1 MRRHLPPPCLK
12 KEVFC
17 LLHDER
23 WNVFYCRNTR
33 YWAMSVIAAPPQ
45 EIHMTMQKPNEIN
58 QLIGQ
63 FLELQEQ
70 WEDDA
75 VRFNWDALKSLAA
88 AGATAYNE
96 GNGPSFQILAIDGMH
111 HGEFHARFLDYSLEA
126 GFDPFKLA
134 LAGSGRGVVPVLGH
148 ESLALSAQEHPW
160 SAKMLAQLHD
170 LARRRF
176 DTEFAPSAHS
186 KAELEQTLLHCRESI
201 PPDVAEKLAAAA
213 AALVAA

>member
-1 MRRHLPPPCLK
+1 MSAIA
-12 KEVFC
+12 
-17 LLHDER
+17 LL
-23 WNVFYCRNTR
+23 
-33 YWAMSVIAAPPQ
+33 SQ
-45 EIHMTMQKPNEIN
+45 EIQMTMHKPIEIN

-70 WEDDA
+70 WEDDPEHFDWA
-75 VRFNWDALKSLAA
+75 ALKALAV
-88 AGATAYNE
+88 AGADAYNE
-96 GNGPSFQILAIDGMH
+96 GNGPSFQILTIDGMH
-111 HGEFHARFLDYSLEA
+111 HGEFHARFLDYSLDA

-134 LAGSGRGVVPVLGH
+134 LAGSGRGVVAVFGH
-148 ESLALSAQEHPW
+148 EALALSAQDNPW
-160 SAKMLAQLHD
+160 SAKMLANLHA

-176 DTEFAPSAHS
+176 DTEFTPSAHS

>member
-126 GFDPFKLA
+126 GFDHYQLVPA
-134 LAGSGRGVVPVLGH
+134 ASGRGVVAVFGH
-148 ESLALSAQEHPW
+148 ESLAQSAQDNPC
-160 SAKMLAQLHD
+160 SARMLETIQRV
-170 LARRRF
+170 ARRRF
-176 DTEFAPSAHS
+176 DTEFVPSAYT
-186 KAELEQTLLHCRESI
+186 KAELEETLRHCRDSM
-201 PPDVAEKLAAAA
+201 PKDVAEKLAAAA
-213 AALVAA
+213 ALNPA

>member
-1 MRRHLPPPCLK
+1 
-12 KEVFC
+12 
-17 LLHDER
+17 
-23 WNVFYCRNTR
+23 
-33 YWAMSVIAAPPQ
+33 
-45 EIHMTMQKPNEIN
+45 MTMQKPNEIN

-70 WEDDA
+70 WEDAPDHFDWA
-75 VRFNWDALKSLAA
+75 ALKALAI
-88 AGATAYNE
+88 AGAGAYNE
-96 GNGPSFQILAIDGMH
+96 GNGPSFQILTIDGMH

-134 LAGSGRGVVPVLGH
+134 LAGSGRGVVPVFGH

-213 AALVAA
+213 TALLAA